1 MQAMALISI
10 VLAIA
15 LASIARTRLRATHV
29 DRPGIRLMHGIFV
42 ISVALMALTSILMLA
57 VGSSMHGW
65 ALMLHMTIAPLFA
78 ISITTLSLMWAQ
90 RTSSLLRL
98 VILASFVTILTA
110 MFTMMTWFGSDWQR
124 WLLDVHRLASMVLL
138 VAAAAQAGRMLFA
151 GGGDAARTGD

>member
-1 MQAMALISI
+1 MQAMALISL

-15 LASIARTRLRATHV
+15 LALIARLRLRATQL
-29 DRPGIRLMHGIFV
+29 DRPGVRLMHGIFI
-42 ISVALMALTSILMLA
+42 ISLALMTLSSILMLA
-57 VGSSMHGW
+57 IGSSMHGW
-65 ALMLHMTIAPLFA
+65 MLMLHMTIAPLFA

-151 GGGDAARTGD
+151 GGGDAARARD

>member
-1 MQAMALISI
+1 MQAMAIISL

-15 LASIARTRLRATHV
+15 LAAIARSRLRATQL
-29 DRPGIRLMHGIFV
+29 DRPGIRLMHGIYIV
-42 ISVALMALTSILMLA
+42 SLALMTLSSILMIA

-65 ALMLHMTIAPLFA
+65 MLMLHMTIAPLFA

-151 GGGDAARTGD
+151 GSGDAARARD